1 MSSMRIHSIGSEW
14 PPRFEMF
21 VAAVAV
27 GYAAGYT
34 AGVGNEAQQLL
45 GFATVAA
52 IGWLWDRWRR

>member
-1 MSSMRIHSIGSEW
+1 MSSMRVPMVGSEQ

-34 AGVGNEAQQLL
+34 TGIGNEAQQVL
-45 GFATVAA
+45 GFVTVTVIA
-52 IGWLWDRWRR
+52 WLWDKWRR

>member
-1 MSSMRIHSIGSEW
+1 MSSMRVPVVGSER

-34 AGVGNEAQQLL
+34 AGIGNEAQQVL
-45 GFATVAA
+45 GFVTVTAT
-52 IGWLWDRWRR
+52 GWLWDRWRR

>member
-1 MSSMRIHSIGSEW
+1 MSSMRVPLVGSER

-34 AGVGNEAQQLL
+34 AGVGNETQQVL
-45 GFATVAA
+45 GFATVTA

>member
-1 MSSMRIHSIGSEW
+1 MSSMRVLLAGSER

-34 AGVGNEAQQLL
+34 VGVGNEQQQVV
-45 GFATVAA
+45 GFVTVTA

>member
-1 MSSMRIHSIGSEW
+1 MSSMRVPLVGSER

-34 AGVGNEAQQLL
+34 AGVGSEAQQVL
-45 GFATVAA
+45 GFVTVTA
-52 IGWLWDRWRR
+52 IGWFWDRWRR

>member
-1 MSSMRIHSIGSEW
+1 MSSMRVPLVGSER

-34 AGVGNEAQQLL
+34 AGIGNEAQQVL
-45 GFATVAA
+45 GFVTVTA

>member
-1 MSSMRIHSIGSEW
+1 MSSMRVPVAGSER

-34 AGVGNEAQQLL
+34 TGIGNEAQQVL
-45 GFATVAA
+45 GLVTVTAM
-52 IGWLWDRWRR
+52 GWLWERWRR

>member
-1 MSSMRIHSIGSEW
+1 MSSMRVPLVGSER

-21 VAAVAV
+21 VAAVVV

-34 AGVGNEAQQLL
+34 AGIGNEAQQAL
-45 GFATVAA
+45 GFVAVTT

>member
-1 MSSMRIHSIGSEW
+1 MVGSER

-34 AGVGNEAQQLL
+34 AGIGNEAQQVL
-45 GFATVAA
+45 GLVTVTA
-52 IGWLWDRWRR
+52 IGWLWDKWRR